1 MASNRQNKPR
11 VLACLGQWVKLTQ
24 VPGSRPYLSLNMPF
38 FPKNFRIPR
47 PISFFLAKKKFSR
60 FARKRS
66 SEAQFRKQIRG
77 ERRFPTP
84 PPSAGTPPFSLESV
98 TLVAEKQGN
107 SAFKHIPHLFSVKLV
122 AKPRYATFLKNAL
135 TIAPFFYSQT
145 MSWKGCN
152 ASLRRRRMVRYFFL
166 CPYPSFSLL
175 IASQRFWRS
184 HGTQHFF
191 KMLT

>member
-1 MASNRQNKPR
+1 
-11 VLACLGQWVKLTQ
+11 
-24 VPGSRPYLSLNMPF
+24 MPF

-47 PISFFLAKKKFSR
+47 PISFFLAKKKISR
-60 FARKRS
+60 FAKKVLRS
-66 SEAQFRKQIRG
+66 SIPETNTGG

-107 SAFKHIPHLFSVKLV
+107 SAFKNIPHLFSVKLV
-122 AKPRYATFLKNAL
+122 AKPRVRNISKKCAYNCT
-135 TIAPFFYSQT
+135 FFYSQT